1 MSDADDSD
9 LIEASLLNSEW
20 FDEVFRRHRVSVF
33 RFVSSR
39 VGQADAADLTA
50 ETFARA
56 FESRHRYDTARR
68 SARSWLFGIASH
80 VCIDHLRR
88 TGLRRRRRN
97 EIAAGWLYRPVAEA
111 DQTAANLDA
120 QSFGPALADALRALS
135 ERERQALLL
144 NAVSSLTY
152 QEIAEILEI
161 PIGTVRSTLHRAR
174 RRLRELLPIETRTL
188 FEDGWE
194 EGQ

>member
-9 LIEASLLNSEW
+9 LIQASFSDAGR
-20 FDEVFRRHRVSVF
+20 FDEIFIRHRVSVF

-39 VGQADAADLTA
+39 VGRVDAADLTA

-56 FESRHRYDTARR
+56 FESRHRYDLSRP

-80 VCIDHLRR
+80 VCVDHLRR
-88 TGLRRRRRN
+88 TGLRGRRRN

-111 DQTAANLDA
+111 DRTAANLDA
-120 QSFGPALADALRALS
+120 QSFGPVLSGALRALS
-135 ERERQALLL
+135 EHERETLLL
-144 NAVSSLTY
+144 HAVANLTY

-174 RRLRELLPIETRTL
+174 RRMRELLPTEARTL
-188 FEDGWE
+188 LDDEWE